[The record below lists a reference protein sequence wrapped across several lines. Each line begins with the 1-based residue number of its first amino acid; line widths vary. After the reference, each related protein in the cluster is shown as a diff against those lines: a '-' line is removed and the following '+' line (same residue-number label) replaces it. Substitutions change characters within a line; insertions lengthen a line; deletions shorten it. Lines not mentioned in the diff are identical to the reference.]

1 MTIWTSLDSP
11 IQSGFET
18 IELPIFRISNNPITI
33 TEGVT
38 VAVDG
43 TVITVKGKLGELSQD
58 FDASII
64 VTITDQIIT
73 LSRESDGKEHRSKH
87 GLFRSLIANMIEGV
101 SNGFTKKLE
110 LRGVGYRA
118 AVEGNGLN
126 ISAGYSHNIVFEI
139 PAELKVTA
147 ETEKGQA
154 PIVTIFGNDK
164 QLVGAYAAR
173 VRAERKPEPYKGKGI
188 RYVNEYVRKKAG
200 KTAAA
205 AA

>member
-1 MTIWTSLDSP
+1 MS
-11 IQSGFET
+11 
-18 IELPIFRISNNPITI
+18 RIGKSPITI

-38 VAVDG
+38 VTLQG
-43 TVITVKGKLGELSQD
+43 TVVTVKGKLGELSQD
-58 FDASII
+58 IDVSIT
-64 VTITDQIIT
+64 VTITDNVIT
-73 LSRESDGKEHRSKH
+73 LSRESDDKEHRSKH
-87 GLFRSLIANMIEGV
+87 GLYRALIANMIEGV

-118 AVEGNGLN
+118 VIQGNALD
-126 ISAGYSHNIVFEI
+126 ISIGYSHNIVFEI
-139 PAELKVTA
+139 PIELKVSV

-154 PIVTIFGNDK
+154 PTVTIFGNDK

-188 RYVNEYVRKKAG
+188 RYVDEYVRKKAG

-205 AA
+205 A